1 MSFFRGRATILPL
14 ALFALVLLKLVAAK
28 EKSLRDLVVS
38 VRPVPPVRFDGSG
51 NVLKPCAGDGY
62 TGMCACARA

>member
-28 EKSLRDLVVS
+28 EKSLRDLVV
-38 VRPVPPVRFDGSG
+38 PVCLVPLLRFDGSVS
-51 NVLKPCAGDGY
+51 VLKPCAGDRY
-62 TGMCACARA
+62 TGMRACARA

>member
-28 EKSLRDLVVS
+28 EKSLRDLVV
-38 VRPVPPVRFDGSG
+38 PVCLAPLFHFDGSG
-51 NVLKPCAGDGY
+51 NVLKPCAGDRY